1 MTSEI
6 VRQGRAAWGRLKKG
20 NGDWADWILVGAA
33 LLEGRKIAMRNART
47 DRPSG
52 TGYVQALQSWQLT
65 NRLDLRPLERNDLF
79 KVMAILPDI
88 EAWRATLPP
97 ARGGRASAARPRCC
111 TTIGKRP
118 GRPWSVSPRHPKL
131 IFDKHGAKQGSVA

>member
-33 LLEGRKIAMRNART
+33 LLEGRKIAMHNART
-47 DRPSG
+47 DRASG
-52 TGYVQALQSWQLT
+52 TGYVQALQSWQLA

-97 ARGGRASAARPRCC
+97 ARRAR
-111 TTIGKRP
+111 I
-118 GRPWSVSPRHPKL
+118 GRPAAVLHNYRKATGPALERVTPPSQADLR
-131 IFDKHGAKQGSVA
+131 

>member
-6 VRQGRAAWGRLKKG
+6 VRQGRAAWERLKKG

-52 TGYVQALQSWQLT
+52 TGYVQALHALGSS
-65 NRLDLRPLERNDLF
+65 P
-79 KVMAILPDI
+79 
-88 EAWRATLPP
+88 
-97 ARGGRASAARPRCC
+97 
-111 TTIGKRP
+111 IGWTC
-118 GRPWSVSPRHPKL
+118 GPWSAPICSR
-131 IFDKHGAKQGSVA
+131 